1 MQPLKQINTNMNT
14 SSPPSKIIGHTVR
27 HRDVASTH
35 LQKSRDVI
43 VWLPPSYES
52 SADQRYPV
60 LYMHDGQQI
69 FDPAT
74 STWGQDWEVDEWC
87 DSLMRAGE
95 MREIIVVG
103 IYCTP
108 ERREE
113 YSTLYV
119 ADSYTRFII
128 EELKPMI
135 DHAYRTLPDREH
147 TAVAGSSMGGGIS
160 FHMIWTRPDV
170 FSKAACLSSAFTY
183 EQDPILIQ
191 RVRECRAWPDIRL
204 YLYCGAGDELERTLS
219 RDLRLMQEVLSEKGW
234 AKSPDIKID
243 IAPEGKHNEATW
255 AKHTGT
261 WLQFLFG
268 IADSS

>member
-1 MQPLKQINTNMNT
+1 MNP
-14 SSPPSKIIGHTVR
+14 SPPPSKITGKTVR
-27 HRDVASTH
+27 HADVASAY
-35 LQKSRDVI
+35 LQKTRDVL

-52 SADQRYPV
+52 SPDRRYPV

-87 DSLMRAGE
+87 DSLMRAGK
-95 MREIIVVG
+95 MQEIIVVG

-113 YSTLYV
+113 YSTLHG
-119 ADSYTRFII
+119 ADSYTRFVI

-135 DHAYRTLPDREH
+135 DQEYRTLPDREH

-160 FHMIWTRPDV
+160 FHMIWTRSDI

-183 EQDPILIQ
+183 EQDPILMQ
-191 RVRECRAWPDIRL
+191 RVRDCAEWPDIQL
-204 YLYCGAGDELERTLS
+204 YLYCGEGDKLERLLVE
-219 RDLRLMQEVLSEKGW
+219 DQRLMQETLSEKGW
-234 AKSPDIKID
+234 TEGPDLM
-243 IAPEGKHNEATW
+243 IAVDPDGKHNEETW
-255 AKHTGT
+255 ARHTGT

-268 IADSS
+268 IADSA